1 MTQEENTPAQNF
13 PSQNT
18 MEQSATIARR
28 YIQAVGAH
36 DLDTVRGLLADD
48 LSALFAGGTLG
59 RDEWLGA
66 LKRLLPAL
74 VRNDIRE
81 VFADGDRACV
91 VYDFVTDTPAGAV
104 PCACARPLASI
115 SRKAPATS
123 KAGAP
128 VSPARVAS
136 GGTARS
142 SALRSV

>member
-104 PCACARPLASI
+104 PCVELVTVEDGGITRIELILDRVAF
-115 SRKAPATS
+115 
-123 KAGAP
+123 AP
-128 VSPARVAS
+128 VNEALAARA
-136 GGTARS
+136 AP
-142 SALRSV
+142 